1 MSPTPKEQIN
11 VFVFHNQ
18 LNIIMQTP
26 MTFIKFGLTASY
38 WMVGIPM
45 RVSEIPNT
53 FKTKTSFHIAE
64 YLRLVVTALL
74 LSPFC
79 FFQYGKYFS
88 TSLHNHLEI
97 QPDFQFH
104 RRVWLICIRTKI

>member
-1 MSPTPKEQIN
+1 
-11 VFVFHNQ
+11 
-18 LNIIMQTP
+18 MQTP
-26 MTFIKFGLTASY
+26 MTFIKFGLTSSY

-45 RVSEIPNT
+45 RVSKIPNT

-79 FFQYGKYFS
+79 FFQYGKHFS
-88 TSLHNHLEI
+88 KSCHNHSGI
-97 QPDFQFH
+97 A
-104 RRVWLICIRTKI
+104 RVSIS

>member
-1 MSPTPKEQIN
+1 MALLNIFTLCFLYVCSNVFNVVCNQHPKQIN
-11 VFVFHNQ
+11 VHVFHNQ

-26 MTFIKFGLTASY
+26 MTFIKFGLALSY
-38 WMVGIPM
+38 WMVGIPIK
-45 RVSEIPNT
+45 VLEIPNT

-79 FFQYGKYFS
+79 FFQYGKHFS
-88 TSLHNHLEI
+88 TYILS
-97 QPDFQFH
+97 
-104 RRVWLICIRTKI
+104 

>member
-1 MSPTPKEQIN
+1 MSPTPKKQIN

-45 RVSEIPNT
+45 RVWKIPNT

-79 FFQYGKYFS
+79 FFQYGKHFS
-88 TSLHNHLEI
+88 TSCHNYLEI
-97 QPDFQFH
+97 N
-104 RRVWLICIRTKI
+104 RLSIS